1 MALSLSRISSAT
13 ELKSSCDFGLS
24 PAKSSAHF
32 LTCIHKVTL
41 CHREQVR
48 LLRYT
53 KLTFLQKSV
62 SKFNFVFELQ

>member
-24 PAKSSAHF
+24 AAKSSAHF
-32 LTCIHKVTL
+32 LTYIHKVTL
-41 CHREQVR
+41 CHRAQVR

-53 KLTFLQKSV
+53 KLFLQKSV
-62 SKFNFVFELQ
+62 SKFDFVFELQ